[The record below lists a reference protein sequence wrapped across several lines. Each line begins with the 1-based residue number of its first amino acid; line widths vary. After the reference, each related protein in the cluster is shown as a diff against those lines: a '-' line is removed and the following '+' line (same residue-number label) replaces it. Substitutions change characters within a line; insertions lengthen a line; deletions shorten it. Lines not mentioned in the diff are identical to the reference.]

1 VEVEILSRSLPK
13 TGGKS
18 VSRVGS
24 VASLR
29 GGRGRRRRRGRA
41 GEEKILEEIVDTSVD
56 GEGWSWMNERIT
68 H

>member
-1 VEVEILSRSLPK
+1 VSRSLPK
-13 TGGKS
+13 AGGKP

-29 GGRGRRRRRGRA
+29 GGRERRRRRCGA

-56 GEGWSWMNERIT
+56 GEGEGWSWMNEWIT